1 MARKQAVAT
10 AAAEVSDAPVLDTN
24 NSKIKALIKKGQSAG
39 FVTHDDLNSALPQE
53 ELTSEQIED
62 VMSALSEMG
71 VMVVESAE
79 QDESSVDESESG
91 SSTGNVS
98 DNESA
103 GSDDPVRMYLREM
116 GSVELLSREGEI
128 AIAKRI
134 EAGRNTMI
142 SGLCESPLT
151 FQAIT
156 IWRDEL
162 LNEDI
167 LLRDVIDLEATFGNQ
182 LGEDD
187 EPVIDLSL
195 IHI

>member
-79 QDESSVDESESG
+79 QDDQVSMRVKVEVPLAMYQIMRALVLMIQFGCICVKWDRLSYCLVMVKLPLPSELR
-91 SSTGNVS
+91 
-98 DNESA
+98 
-103 GSDDPVRMYLREM
+103 PVE
-116 GSVELLSREGEI
+116 
-128 AIAKRI
+128 K
-134 EAGRNTMI
+134 
-142 SGLCESPLT
+142 
-151 FQAIT
+151 
-156 IWRDEL
+156 
-162 LNEDI
+162 
-167 LLRDVIDLEATFGNQ
+167 
-182 LGEDD
+182 
-187 EPVIDLSL
+187 
-195 IHI
+195 